1 MAKSKVSKD
10 AGSKKVTF
18 GVKKS
23 GKLKKS
29 VKIVRFDSRHFV
41 IESNL
46 PYSRFHNARN
56 SHENSR

>member
-10 AGSKKVTF
+10 TGSKKVTF

-29 VKIVRFDSRHFV
+29 FGPKSEKPKKYKGQGR
-41 IESNL
+41 
-46 PYSRFHNARN
+46 
-56 SHENSR
+56 